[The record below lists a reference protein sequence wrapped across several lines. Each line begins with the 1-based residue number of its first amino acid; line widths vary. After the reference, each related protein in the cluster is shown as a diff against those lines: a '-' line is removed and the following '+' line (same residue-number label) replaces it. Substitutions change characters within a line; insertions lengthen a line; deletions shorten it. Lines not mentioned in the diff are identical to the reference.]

1 MSLLRKL
8 RTAPFLEL
16 LGVRACGRG
25 VSIKP
30 VALRFRSRPC
40 FGEAAGVGVVAAGGG
55 VVAAGVGVVLHFF
68 QKYGFILVLNK
79 GYLIIKTGSHLNF
92 I

>member
-40 FGEAAGVGVVAAGGG
+40 FGEAAGVGVVAAG
-55 VVAAGVGVVLHFF
+55 VGVVLQIF
-68 QKYGFILVLNK
+68 QKCGFILVLNK